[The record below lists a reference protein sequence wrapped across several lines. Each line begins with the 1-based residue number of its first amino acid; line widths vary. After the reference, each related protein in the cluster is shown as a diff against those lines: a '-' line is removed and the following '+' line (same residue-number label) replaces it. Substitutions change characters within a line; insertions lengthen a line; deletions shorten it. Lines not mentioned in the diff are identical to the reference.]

1 MVRFSLGG
9 LSARSKEP
17 SASGDSSTSSSID
30 ATSVC
35 LKEGWARVQVKS
47 LRRGAS
53 SSARRCWLALHT
65 DGRLAVCD
73 SMKHDSAP
81 FAEFHLRTGT
91 KLHVR
96 YPNGAPQVVL
106 QAADGRS
113 SLVIAADDAAGHPNP
128 GGARDV
134 LEWHAMLREVQAL
147 RSPTAASAAVSA
159 RTTAASARTTAAD
172 DEDDGARAGRSP
184 TSSLATTPST
194 VGSIGSSPLGS
205 FGPSPARGGGSPL
218 ATPPP
223 PEAAAAHAAPWA
235 QPRGRPDSA
244 IYATEEDDDAAWHR
258 EINNVV
264 DALT

>member
-113 SLVIAADDAAGHPNP
+113 SLAIAADDAAGHPNP

-134 LEWHAMLREVQAL
+134 HEWHAMLREV
-147 RSPTAASAAVSA
+147 
-159 RTTAASARTTAAD
+159 
-172 DEDDGARAGRSP
+172 
-184 TSSLATTPST
+184 
-194 VGSIGSSPLGS
+194 
-205 FGPSPARGGGSPL
+205 
-218 ATPPP
+218 
-223 PEAAAAHAAPWA
+223 
-235 QPRGRPDSA
+235 
-244 IYATEEDDDAAWHR
+244 
-258 EINNVV
+258 
-264 DALT
+264 